1 MALRDSF
8 MKQMEEAPIADLM
21 ATPDA
26 APQDA
31 QLEAKMNEADMA
43 FEEVMSEANP
53 VGDFTASAINVLID
67 KVNAAL
73 PLFGPEA
80 QEVAPVEGDVQ
91 EFPTDL
97 TKALQMMAQAAGDAG
112 IDAAIDMNVSD
123 DKGVKLL
130 AGQVDSLSR
139 NQNFKTF
146 LKGQGDSNAALML
159 EVEVEPA
166 PAAAPAAP
174 EMGEDEMD
182 KLFNSRMK

>member
-1 MALRDSF
+1 MALRDKF
-8 MKQMEEAPIADLM
+8 MEEVGNAPIADIM

-43 FEEVMSEANP
+43 FEEVMAEANP
-53 VGDFTASAINVLID
+53 VGDFTASAINTLIQ

-112 IDAAIDMNVSD
+112 IDGAIDMNVSD

-139 NQNFKTF
+139 NQTFKTF

-166 PAAAPAAP
+166 EGSAPAAP